1 MYFELIN
8 WIYYLYIYSRIIA
21 PRFTK
26 FKNTDIENII
36 KRINKLKVS
45 EIEYILNGCI
55 ESYKIPSNNIREKL
69 DIYKLSR
76 NEVIKLIAQ
85 SLFGLDCNQLLMNKK
100 KIEMISNIIKKIE
113 NKICFNFHDDGTELT
128 SKNDK
133 YIYKRWGGNFV
144 DFNFRP
150 LIIQIPIRVGISCI
164 HYYMTTYL
172 KYNYEIRNRIG
183 FLSKPIDDTKKTIFF
198 IHGLGFGYI
207 PYIQMLTKLEKKY
220 NVIILVLPNISSY
233 SYKDD
238 LLYSQF
244 PKLEIITNTI
254 YEFINDYKLDID
266 LLLCH
271 SFGTYIGQ
279 ILSKDSRS
287 HVFNKIFMVDPI
299 IFWISSFKMS
309 LHVQNP
315 LIRNNS
321 YYTCIMDHVL
331 SYLIYQCIYL
341 KYVLYR
347 VMFGPD
353 FWIYDENELDPKVSL
368 LFESND
374 YIIPAELLANKV
386 KRNDKIKMWYIDN
399 PNAFHGS
406 IIMESQYIDSFI
418 NIVDEHFL

>member
-1 MYFELIN
+1 MYLEFIN
-8 WIYYLYIYSRIIA
+8 WIYYLFIYSRIIA

-36 KRINKLKVS
+36 KRIDKLKVS

-55 ESYKIPSNNIREKL
+55 ESYKIPSNNIRDKL

-76 NEVIKLIAQ
+76 NEVIKLIGQ
-85 SLFGLDCNQLLMNKK
+85 SLFGLDCDKLIMNKNK
-100 KIEMISNIIKKIE
+100 VEMISNIVKKIE
-113 NKICFNFHDDGTELT
+113 NKICYNFEDDNTELL

-133 YIYKRWGGNFV
+133 YIYKSWGNNFV

-150 LIIQIPIRVGISCI
+150 LIIQIPIRLGMSSI
-164 HYYMTTYL
+164 HYYMTHYL
-172 KYNYEIRNRIG
+172 KYNYETKNRIG
-183 FLSKPIDDTKKTIFF
+183 FLSKPIDKNRKTIFF

-207 PYIQMLTKLEKKY
+207 PYIQALLKLEKKY

-244 PKLEIITNTI
+244 PELDVITNTI
-254 YEFINDYKLDID
+254 YEFIGDNKLEID
-266 LLLCH
+266 MLLCH

-279 ILSKDSRS
+279 ILSKDPRS
-287 HVFNKIFMVDPI
+287 TIFKKIFMVDPI

-321 YYTCIMDHVL
+321 YYTCILDNVL

-353 FWIYDENELDPKVSL
+353 FWIYDEKELDPRISL
-368 LFESND
+368 LFEKSD

-386 KRNDKIKMWYIDN
+386 RKNDKIKMWYIDN
-399 PNAFHGS
+399 DTAYHGS
-406 IIMESQYIDSFI
+406 IIMESQFIDTFI
-418 NIVDEHFL
+418 SIVDEHF